1 MPEITRRKFIISSGA
16 VAATS
21 VLPAMT
27 VSANQIN
34 VNKGNHQM
42 VNNTILVTGA
52 GSGFGR
58 EVSLALAARGHKVI
72 AGVQLTPQV
81 TQLLEAAK
89 QRGVTLQ
96 VEKLDILDRRDRE
109 FAWKWDIDVL
119 FNNAGIAEAGA
130 VAEMPIDVLRSQFE
144 TNVFSSMAL
153 TQGFIKQMVGRKSG
167 KIVFVSSVAGL
178 LTGAFTGAYCASKH
192 ALEAIAESLRMELA
206 DFGVKVATVNPGP
219 YLTGFNDRMME
230 SFRVWY
236 DPKVNFIDHSKLKFP
251 FDQFDPQEMV
261 DKMVSV
267 IEEEN
272 GLFRNLLP
280 ESFIEVVKNDQKDG
294 WTRKQ

>member
-1 MPEITRRKFIISSGA
+1 MAKK
-16 VAATS
+16 
-21 VLPAMT
+21 T
-27 VSANQIN
+27 V
-34 VNKGNHQM
+34 
-42 VNNTILVTGA
+42 LVTGA

-58 EVSLALAARGHKVI
+58 DVSLALAARGHQVI

-96 VEKLDILDRRDRE
+96 VEKLDILDQRDRE
-109 FAWKWDIDVL
+109 YAWKWNIDVL

-130 VAEMPIDVLRSQFE
+130 IAEIPIDVLRSQFE

-192 ALEAIAESLRMELA
+192 ALEAIAEALHMELA
-206 DFGVKVATVNPGP
+206 DFGVKVATINPGP

-230 SFRVWY
+230 SYRKWY
-236 DPKVNFIDHSKLKFP
+236 DPKVNFIDHSNLKFP

-267 IEEEN
+267 IEEDD

-280 ESFIEVVKNDQKDG
+280 ASFVDVVKNDQSNG

>member
-1 MPEITRRKFIISSGA
+1 MHEITRRKFIIGSGA
-16 VAATS
+16 LAAAA
-21 VLPAMT
+21 VLPTTTDAANSIKVNRGNNSMVKKT
-27 VSANQIN
+27 VLI
-34 VNKGNHQM
+34 
-42 VNNTILVTGA
+42 TGA
-52 GSGFGR
+52 GSGFGQS
-58 EVSLALAARGHKVI
+58 VSLALAARGHHVI

-81 TQLLEAAK
+81 TQLLELAR
-89 QRGVTLQ
+89 QHGVSLQ
-96 VEKLDILDRRDRE
+96 VEKLDILEPRDRE
-109 FAWKWDIDVL
+109 YAWQWDIDVL

-153 TQGFIKQMVGRKSG
+153 TQGFIKRMVARRSG

-192 ALEAIAESLRMELA
+192 ALEAIAEALHMELA
-206 DFGVKVATVNPGP
+206 EFGVKVATVNPGP

-230 SFRVWY
+230 SFRKWY

-267 IEEEN
+267 IEEDN

-280 ESFIEVVKNDQKDG
+280 ESFIQVVKDDQSNG

>member
-1 MPEITRRKFIISSGA
+1 MYGITRRKFIISSSV

-27 VSANQIN
+27 VNASHIN
-34 VNKGNHQM
+34 VDRGNNQM
-42 VNNTILVTGA
+42 VKKTVLVTGA

-89 QRGVTLQ
+89 QRGVELQ
-96 VEKLDILDRRDRE
+96 VEKLDILDHRDRE
-109 FAWKWDIDVL
+109 YAWKWNIDVL

-130 VAEMPIDVLRSQFE
+130 VAEMPIDVLRAQFE

-153 TQGFIKQMVGRKSG
+153 TQGFIKQMAERKSG

-230 SFRVWY
+230 SFRKWY

-267 IEEEN
+267 IEEDN

-280 ESFIEVVKNDQKDG
+280 ESFIEVVKNDQNDA

>member
-1 MPEITRRKFIISSGA
+1 MHEITRRKFIIGSGA
-16 VAATS
+16 LAATS
-21 VLPAMT
+21 VLPATAAAENHLKVNRGNSTMVKKT
-27 VSANQIN
+27 VLI
-34 VNKGNHQM
+34 
-42 VNNTILVTGA
+42 TGA
-52 GSGFGR
+52 GSGFGQA
-58 EVSLALAARGHKVI
+58 VSLALAARGHKVI

-81 TQLLEAAK
+81 TQLLALAK
-89 QRGVTLQ
+89 QRGVSLQ
-96 VEKLDILDRRDRE
+96 VEKLDILDQRDRE
-109 FAWKWDIDVL
+109 YAWKWDIDVL

-153 TQGFIKQMVGRKSG
+153 TQGFIKQMVARRSG

-192 ALEAIAESLRMELA
+192 ALEAIAEALHMELA
-206 DFGVKVATVNPGP
+206 EFDVKVATVNPGP

-230 SFRVWY
+230 SYRKWY
-236 DPKVNFIDHSKLKFP
+236 DTKVNFIDHSNLKFP

-267 IEEEN
+267 IEEDN

-280 ESFIEVVKNDQKDG
+280 ESFIQIVKDDQSNG